1 MAELV
6 DAPDSKSGGG
16 DTVWVRFPLR
26 APDFNYGYALNFCS
40 NCGSAVVSKIPE
52 GDHLPRFVCT
62 NCGIIHYKNPLL
74 VLGCVPQWE
83 DKILLCRRAIEPRL
97 GFWTVPAGFMENGET
112 LQNAAARECYE
123 EALAKVD
130 VGSLLAVVSVIHAA
144 QVHVM
149 FRAQLLAPEFA
160 PGPESLEVGLY
171 TEAEIPWAD
180 LAFPSGV
187 FTLRKFYADRAAGR
201 EDHHFTELTR
211 TLKS

>member
-1 MAELV
+1 M
-6 DAPDSKSGGG
+6 
-16 DTVWVRFPLR
+16 
-26 APDFNYGYALNFCS
+26 NFCS
-40 NCGSAVVSKIPE
+40 NCGSPVVTKVPA

-62 NCGIIHYKNPLL
+62 SCGMIHYKNPLL

-112 LQNAAARECYE
+112 LQQAAARECHE
-123 EALAKVD
+123 EALATVD
-130 VGSLLAVVSVIHAA
+130 IGSLLAVVSVTHAG

-149 FRAQLLAPEFA
+149 FRATLLKPEYA
-160 PGPESLEVGLY
+160 AGPESLEVGLY
-171 TEAEIPWAD
+171 TEAEIPWDD
-180 LAFPSGV
+180 LAFPSGE

-211 TLKS
+211 RLKP